1 MILITYGTRPEYIK
15 VKPLI
20 KVLTGSN
27 IKFKT
32 LFTGQH
38 KDLVDNIADYNFN
51 MVDVSKNRLD
61 NIINNCTNLPDE
73 YFSDV
78 NYVLIQGDTS
88 SALGLALTAF
98 NRKIKIIHLE
108 AGLRTYNYSN
118 PYPEEMN
125 RQLISR
131 ISDINL
137 CPTIENYNNLINELN
152 SELKSELEI
161 IYKDKNLI
169 CLIPKTQRISS
180 ILGNKTNWC
189 QREKGGFNIWSNV
202 GLLFRFLFKNGRK
215 IRMTYAFENNE
226 AYNHDANYHWANE
239 EGYHILKGFGNPF
252 KPQTTEKIRNME
264 QDVLNLISQIP
275 DECKNEVLK
284 TIEFNKRKFNYC
296 YSDYDYITNKETKN
310 KSILR
315 KINTKYEK
323 EFDEIYNQ
331 RNFYLAT
338 FLDENLNFVIKYA
351 PSENDPTEEFIIKS
365 PVKYEEKL
373 IELFKF
379 HGLL

>member
-137 CPTIENYNNLINELN
+137 CPTIENYNNLINEKVMG
-152 SELKSELEI
+152 KSYIVGNTGLDNLVE
-161 IYKDKNLI
+161 YKDKITYEDIVLITLHRRENHEKIGDWFKIINDLAGEYHNIKFILPIHPNPNVIKHKNLLTNI
-169 CLIPKTQRISS
+169 NVCDPLNHSELLSLLIKCKLVITDSGGLQEECSFFNKKCLVCRETTERPESIGITSFMIKTPDELKNEFDAHINSFNVNPNIESPFGNGNSS
-180 ILGNKTNWC
+180 
-189 QREKGGFNIWSNV
+189 
-202 GLLFRFLFKNGRK
+202 K
-215 IRMTYAFENNE
+215 IIY
-226 AYNHDANYHWANE
+226 D
-239 EGYHILKGFGNPF
+239 ILK
-252 KPQTTEKIRNME
+252 
-264 QDVLNLISQIP
+264 
-275 DECKNEVLK
+275 
-284 TIEFNKRKFNYC
+284 
-296 YSDYDYITNKETKN
+296 
-310 KSILR
+310 
-315 KINTKYEK
+315 
-323 EFDEIYNQ
+323 EI
-331 RNFYLAT
+331 F
-338 FLDENLNFVIKYA
+338 
-351 PSENDPTEEFIIKS
+351 
-365 PVKYEEKL
+365 
-373 IELFKF
+373 
-379 HGLL
+379 